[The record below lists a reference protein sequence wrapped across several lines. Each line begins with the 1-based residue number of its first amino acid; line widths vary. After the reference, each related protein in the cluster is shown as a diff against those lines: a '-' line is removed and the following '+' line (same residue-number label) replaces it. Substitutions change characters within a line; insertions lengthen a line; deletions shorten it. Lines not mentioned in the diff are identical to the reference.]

1 MALPNF
7 FQDRTE
13 QRIASYSF
21 EDIATGTGY
30 STFYGLITI
39 SAGVVSTMLT
49 PNLIY
54 SDNVFLSS
62 GRIAL
67 SDAQNV
73 IVQTYNFDTQFNLP
87 RTMKGDI
94 FATIPWAARGGA
106 GATQTD
112 SVRNIVNIYKVEGT
126 TETFII
132 SGASRKRQYNPTNAP
147 SIMHTFIDSVKIPL
161 PNGYHFKRGDKLRIN
176 LQQIA
181 FSDNSSNGIRDLFYG
196 ADPQGRLTS
205 SKDIDN
211 VTTPTFS
218 STTFDTSA
226 MAFDVPFRIDL

>member
-13 QRIASYSF
+13 QRIASYNF

-30 STFYGLITI
+30 ETFYGAITI
-39 SAGVVSTMLT
+39 SAGQVSTILT

-67 SDAQNV
+67 STATNV
-73 IVQTYNFDTQFNLP
+73 IVQEYNFDTLFNLP
-87 RTMKGDI
+87 RTLKGDV

-106 GATQTD
+106 GARATD
-112 SVRNIVNIYKVEGT
+112 SVRNIVNIYKVEGD

-132 SGASRKRQYNPTNAP
+132 SGAGRQRQYSPSSP
-147 SIMHTFIDSVKIPL
+147 SIMFTFIDNVKIPVA
-161 PNGYHFKRGDKLRIN
+161 NGYHFKKGDRLRFN
-176 LQQIA
+176 VEMLA
-181 FSDNSSNGIRDLFYG
+181 FSDNASNGIRDLFYG

-226 MAFDVPFRIDL
+226 MAYDVPFRTDL